1 MTIKLLTEHHLEFLC
16 LKRGFIGSSE
26 STLVI
31 VPHCWKSHA
40 WLIYSSLSDR
50 RPVHRPQ
57 LYELDNDSV
66 RLSWE
71 PAFIP
76 TGTTRR
82 PVRYMVDMREIP
94 EKSWRQAASD
104 LLDTNYKIRGL
115 RSKSDYEFRVKAL
128 IDGETSEPSLPVALY
143 RRSGMILIDFPLTVK
158 AATLIIIS
166 GRCLA
171 ISSAKEGKSGFI
183 YNLVKS

>member
-1 MTIKLLTEHHLEFLC
+1 MTNALYAPL
-16 LKRGFIGSSE
+16 
-26 STLVI
+26 
-31 VPHCWKSHA
+31 A
-40 WLIYSSLSDR
+40 DR

-76 TGTTRR
+76 TGSTRR
-82 PVRYMVDMREIP
+82 PVRYIVDMREIP

-143 RRSGMILIDFPLTVK
+143 RRSGMIQP
-158 AATLIIIS
+158 
-166 GRCLA
+166 
-171 ISSAKEGKSGFI
+171 SSPENQGPRLCNS
-183 YNLVKS
+183 YTMCCPPVCEDN